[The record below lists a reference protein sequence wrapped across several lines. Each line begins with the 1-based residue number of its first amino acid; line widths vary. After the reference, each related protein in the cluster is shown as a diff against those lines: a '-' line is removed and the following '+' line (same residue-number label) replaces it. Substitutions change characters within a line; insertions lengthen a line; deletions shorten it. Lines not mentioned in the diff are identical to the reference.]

1 MGKLYAILLVMAAM
15 VFLTCCEE
23 VNFRQTQPENA
34 QSLDHFPKHMQG
46 HYVSTDHDTLFV
58 QETILSLYNRGNPC
72 DKLSEQDSL
81 SDLVILK
88 KSNDYYFLNINEHG
102 LWSVI
107 LIDNNS
113 SDSIIVSMISSGDEG
128 ILKAVNK
135 VTSLEEQK
143 DEDGEIINYIIDPS
157 EAELFQLID
166 QGLFQPISTLHKTN
180 NN

>member
-1 MGKLYAILLVMAAM
+1 
-15 VFLTCCEE
+15 
-23 VNFRQTQPENA
+23 
-34 QSLDHFPKHMQG
+34 
-46 HYVSTDHDTLFV
+46 
-58 QETILSLYNRGNPC
+58 
-72 DKLSEQDSL
+72 
-81 SDLVILK
+81 
-88 KSNDYYFLNINEHG
+88 
-102 LWSVI
+102 
-107 LIDNNS
+107 
-113 SDSIIVSMISSGDEG
+113 MISSGDEG